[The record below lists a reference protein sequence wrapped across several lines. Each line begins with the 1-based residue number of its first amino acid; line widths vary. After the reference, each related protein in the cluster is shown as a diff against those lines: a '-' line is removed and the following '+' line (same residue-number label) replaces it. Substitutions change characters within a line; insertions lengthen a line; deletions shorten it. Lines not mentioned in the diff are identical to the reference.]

1 MKHTLYSIKN
11 NRVPSHIN
19 PYLYSVRRFNRN
31 RQTPKTDKMKASIS
45 SQILLANRFREV
57 ILNGT
62 WIANTNFKQELEKL
76 DWEVATT
83 KFQDLNTISIL
94 AQHIHYYI
102 NGIKQVFLGGELTI
116 RDKYS
121 FDFPDIHSSEQWE
134 TFLAKFWSDSEEFAA
149 LIEKMPEEQLNENFV
164 AEHYGT
170 YLRNIEAMIEHSYYH
185 LGQIVLIKKIL
196 NNHN

>member
-1 MKHTLYSIKN
+1 M
-11 NRVPSHIN
+11 
-19 PYLYSVRRFNRN
+19 
-31 RQTPKTDKMKASIS
+31 DKMKVSMS
-45 SQILLANRFREV
+45 SQIILANRFREV

-76 DWEVATT
+76 DWEIATA

-102 NGIKQVFLGGELTI
+102 NGIKQVFLGGDLTI

-121 FDFPDIHSSEQWE
+121 FDFPEIHSSEQWE
-134 TFLAKFWSDSEEFAA
+134 DFLAKFWSDSEEFAA
-149 LIEKMPEEQLNENFV
+149 LIEKIPEEQLNENFV
-164 AEHYGT
+164 VEHYGT
-170 YLRNIEAMIEHSYYH
+170 YWRNIEAMIEHSYYH

-196 NNHN
+196 NKHN